1 MKRVDVRLNLT
12 AVAPV
17 LDFIKHVADGL
28 RTELVTPFEPAPDD
42 AELTQIWREDLIAAQ
57 SRDCDEFL
65 GLFGSEFFSTNV
77 IQLTDENIEP
87 VLRASNL
94 LRMRIR
100 MQYLTRISDDDM
112 ESEAVDLEQLEQE
125 EADAYVAFLF
135 LDQVQKIILE
145 HFDLVNGPAVGA
157 ESTADG
163 DGDGALDDED

>member
-17 LDFIKHVADGL
+17 LDFIKRVADGL
-28 RTELVTPFEPAPDD
+28 RSELVTPFEPAPDD
-42 AELTQIWREDLIAAQ
+42 PELTRIWREELIAAQ
-57 SRDCDEFL
+57 SRDCEEFL
-65 GLFGSEFFSTNV
+65 ALFGSEFFATNV

-100 MQYLTRISDDDM
+100 VQYLERISDDDM
-112 ESEAVDLEQLEQE
+112 ESETVDLEQLEQT

-157 ESTADG
+157 ESTTEGEG
-163 DGDGALDDED
+163 DGGGEDED